1 MENFITQSEVLGYI
15 IKYVPG
21 PPQESRFYFAT
32 GGADLD
38 FFCPIFWLFL
48 CAIAH

>member
-1 MENFITQSEVLGYI
+1 MENFITQSEELGYI